1 MRVIGQDFVREHLT
15 YEETIALMHEGMI
28 ALSRGQSIQPLRSI
42 LRMADSRMFGVM
54 PGAWE
59 PRMPSGPSWSA
70 SFPAMPT
77 GAANPIRAA
86 S

>member
-1 MRVIGQDFVREHLT
+1 MIGQDFVREHLT

-54 PGAWE
+54 PGA
-59 PRMPSGPSWSA
+59 M
-70 SFPAMPT
+70 
-77 GAANPIRAA
+77 
-86 S
+86 